1 MKRLSL
7 TYPLLRLVACLT
19 LLLCGNA
26 MHAQINTDQV
36 LNIGRNALYFED
48 YILSI
53 QYFNQVIAAKP
64 YLAEPYFFRAVA
76 KINLEDY
83 RGAEE
88 DATLCIERNPFITDA
103 YQVRGVARQNQRFS
117 CSTRPFAKPSS
128 RTTTWPTPP
137 MPC

>member
-1 MKRLSL
+1 MSFRKHYFCNHKAMKRLNF
-7 TYPLLRLVACLT
+7 TYTLMRLVACLA
-19 LLLCGNA
+19 LLQA
-26 MHAQINTDQV
+26 SITAHAQINTDQV

-88 DATLCIERNPFITDA
+88 DATLCIDRNPFITDA
-103 YQVRGVARQNQRFS
+103 YQVRGVARQNQR
-117 CSTRPFAKPSS
+117 RPRPSG
-128 RTTTWPTPP
+128 
-137 MPC
+137 